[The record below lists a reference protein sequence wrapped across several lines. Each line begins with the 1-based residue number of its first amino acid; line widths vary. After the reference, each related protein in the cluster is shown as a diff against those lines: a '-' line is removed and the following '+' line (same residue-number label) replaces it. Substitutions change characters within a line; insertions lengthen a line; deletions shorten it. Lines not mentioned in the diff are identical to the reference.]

1 VHLFSRGSAVSSN
14 VSNAT
19 AKILV
24 ERVERLLDF
33 FDEMLALRS
42 RT

>member
-1 VHLFSRGSAVSSN
+1 MHLFSRGSAVNIN

-19 AKILV
+19 AEILV

-33 FDEMLALRS
+33 LDEMLALRS
-42 RT
+42 HI